1 MSLPHRVLIEPV
13 PASEGGGYTASFPD
27 LPGCMAHAETP
38 EAALAG
44 ARDALRSWLGA
55 AKESE
60 GVAYDASLP
69 PPLGADRLKQVI
81 LVRRDLNMRRGK
93 EIAQGAHASMLPLL
107 SHRWDP
113 RMVRWLGGP
122 FAKIALSVESERD
135 LLGFADEAESR
146 GLIVSRV
153 RDAGRTE
160 FGGVP
165 TWTTVAIGPDLPEE
179 IDPIT
184 GGLKLR

>member
-1 MSLPHRVLIEPV
+1 MSIPHRLLIEPV
-13 PASEGGGYTASFPD
+13 PESEGGGYRASFPD

-44 ARDALRSWLGA
+44 ARDALRSWLGS
-55 AKESE
+55 AKESD
-60 GVAYDASLP
+60 GLAYDASLP
-69 PPLGADRLKQVI
+69 PPVGADRLKQVI

-107 SHRWDP
+107 HHRWDP
-113 RMVRWLGGP
+113 RMVRWLAGP
-122 FAKIALSVESERD
+122 FAKIALSVDGEDE
-135 LLGFADEAESR
+135 LLGLAAEAEAR
-146 GLIVSRV
+146 GMITSRV

-165 TWTTVAIGPDLPEE
+165 TWTTVAIGPDLPEA